1 VMKHPLLVQMKPYW
15 WFLILLLDKMI
26 LRTEEVMERLQNRY
40 RELGR
45 RQLQSFFNSR
55 RDALTEEL
63 YFGEIRF
70 NADWEI
76 Y

>member
-1 VMKHPLLVQMKPYW
+1 
-15 WFLILLLDKMI
+15 
-26 LRTEEVMERLQNRY
+26 MERLQNRY